1 MTINEINK
9 QFLLRSL
16 LVHRWKEIFDL
27 IGVDF
32 LYEKK
37 KRGPTMEN
45 TNTKSKLNNV
55 AIEVEAL
62 QEENERLRME
72 IDYLKKLKALV
83 QKEKKLQNKTRR
95 M

>member
-1 MTINEINK
+1 
-9 QFLLRSL
+9 
-16 LVHRWKEIFDL
+16 
-27 IGVDF
+27 
-32 LYEKK
+32 
-37 KRGPTMEN
+37 MES
-45 TNTKSKLNNV
+45 TKSELNNV

-72 IDYLKKLKALV
+72 IDYLKKLMALV